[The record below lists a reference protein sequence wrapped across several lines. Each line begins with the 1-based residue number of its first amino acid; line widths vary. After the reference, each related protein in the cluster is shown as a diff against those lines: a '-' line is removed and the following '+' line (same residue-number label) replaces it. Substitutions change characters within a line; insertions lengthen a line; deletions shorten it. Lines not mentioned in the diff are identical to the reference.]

1 MGPTNW
7 RVDLGHLRRALCVGG
22 TSAGRGK
29 GVAENEKVK
38 GSSQRLSGQW
48 PGIWFLTK
56 EFRWGNAFPTDN
68 PKVAGVPKLGK
79 PV

>member
-38 GSSQRLSGQW
+38 GSSQGLTGQ
-48 PGIWFLTK
+48 
-56 EFRWGNAFPTDN
+56 
-68 PKVAGVPKLGK
+68 
-79 PV
+79 

>member
-29 GVAENEKVK
+29 GVAENQKVK
-38 GSSQRLSGQW
+38 GTSQ
-48 PGIWFLTK
+48 
-56 EFRWGNAFPTDN
+56 
-68 PKVAGVPKLGK
+68 GVTSQ
-79 PV
+79 